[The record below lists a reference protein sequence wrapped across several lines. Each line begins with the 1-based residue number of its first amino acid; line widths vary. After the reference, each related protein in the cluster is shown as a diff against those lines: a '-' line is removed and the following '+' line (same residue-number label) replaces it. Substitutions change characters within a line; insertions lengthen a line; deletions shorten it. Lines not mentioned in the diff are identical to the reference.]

1 MSMWKYPNKQC
12 CASWLVLPTVY
23 SDALSYGEQLDKFC
37 YALNQVIENNNF
49 LPTYVQ
55 QMIQEY
61 ISSGAIGEVVQD
73 IIGQFILNVKYPP
86 EGITPAVGDGSSDDT
101 AAIQG
106 CIDYAA
112 KHNGMAVY
120 FPSGSYLTQPLTI
133 KNRVAMFGFDRYSTR
148 VVLRGG
154 ATAPLLSGSADEIS
168 ISGITLDGNM
178 DIQVNNIDL
187 IDITVG
193 SGIITNAVLT
203 DGYDVLKVT
212 VNDNLQLSDV
222 VIESAVVHSC
232 VLNGA
237 GKVNCDN
244 VFFNSLST
252 LNGEAYIVLNTS
264 DSILHDLHFIGTVP
278 SNLIINGDGNIVTAM
293 SLNSA
298 GYEDNGTNNSV
309 KFYGKDNT
317 ESYSGKYMLVCE
329 SLAESVS
336 GNASKTATTLHETV
350 TDAATKTYGALNE
363 AVSGTVTKKTK
374 NLVETTTETAT
385 KTAKAFNFKSDT
397 FKIDTPKITY
407 SKPVAFSNFS
417 DYIPMLDTDNTDYQL
432 LVANEKTKILQN
444 DYMTPEYFGAKGDGV
459 TDDTAALQNS
469 VNYCHENGLTLKS
482 SNGKVYLISAPITI
496 TNEWPILNTVDFG
509 NATIKASAN
518 MEACLIINGH
528 ANGGFISNIQ
538 IDCNS
543 KNCVGLLINDSLHIV
558 LDNIRILNIATLGV
572 RVVAGY
578 EILFSNSELW
588 GVGSSAVGFEINTSD
603 SVYFNITGV
612 NLHIGFSRTG
622 PSNYFNHIH
631 FWIADTVPAEAVQNS
646 VLFKVVDNYCT
657 FSNVESDTYHY
668 TFQLSKE
675 VIIIVNNLYFF
686 ISNNVINS
694 ERTPGLTPEIFNCS
708 DPKNTKSVYV
718 NGCYGYGGPVG
729 ADHFCNTNFYGRAE
743 GLTLIGFTD
752 IIHENFI
759 AALLPSYSADVSALQ
774 GFATICGSTYELSL
788 HLQLDNTVAGDK
800 MIFTLPE
807 NSRPANPI
815 YGMCG
820 LSAASYKVHSAGYLF
835 IDSTT
840 GNCTINIPELTGTVY
855 ATIHITFIC
864 QNGAYSG
871 Q

>member
-1 MSMWKYPNKQC
+1 MSLNWNNVKPAC
-12 CASWLVLPTVY
+12 CAKWLVLPTVY

-37 YALNQVIENNNF
+37 YQLNQLIENNNI
-49 LPTYVQ
+49 LPDFIAE
-55 QMIQEY
+55 MIKEY
-61 ISSGAIGEVVQD
+61 IDSGAIGEVVRD
-73 IIGQFILNVKYPP
+73 ILANYILNVKYPP
-86 EGITPAVGDGSSDDT
+86 EGIKPAVGDGSADDT
-101 AAIQG
+101 EAIQG

-112 KHNGMAVY
+112 EHNGMGVY
-120 FPSGSYLTQPLTI
+120 FPSGTYLTQPLII
-133 KNRVAMFGFDRYSTR
+133 KNRVALFGFDRYSTR

-193 SGIITNAVLT
+193 SGIITNVVLT

-222 VIESAVVHSC
+222 IIDSAVVHSC
-232 VLNGA
+232 VLSGT
-237 GKVNCDN
+237 GRVNCNN

-252 LNGEAYIVLNTS
+252 LNGVAYIVLNTS
-264 DSILHDLHFIGTVP
+264 DSVLENVHFIDTVP
-278 SNLIINGDGNIVTAM
+278 SNLIINGDRNAVKAM

-298 GYEDNGTNNSV
+298 GYDDNGTYNSV
-309 KFYGKDNT
+309 KFYGKHNT
-317 ESYSGKYMLVCE
+317 NTYYGKCTLLCQE
-329 SLAESVS
+329 LAESVS
-336 GNASKTATTLHETV
+336 GK
-350 TDAATKTYGALNE
+350 ATKTAQ
-363 AVSGTVTKKTK
+363 T
-374 NLVETTTETAT
+374 LVETTTETAT
-385 KTAKAFNFKSDT
+385 KTAKAFNFKSNT
-397 FKIDTPKITY
+397 FKIDTPKIAY
-407 SKPVAFSNFS
+407 SKPTAFSNFLDS
-417 DYIPMLDTDNTDYQL
+417 IPMLDSNNEDYNV

-444 DYMTPEYFGAKGDGV
+444 DYITPEYFGAKGDGV

-469 VNYCHENGLTLKS
+469 VNYCHEHGLTLKS

-496 TNEWPILNTVDFG
+496 TNKFPILNTVDFG
-509 NATIKASAN
+509 NATIKASVD
-518 MEACLIINGH
+518 MVACVIINGH

-558 LDNIRILNIATLGV
+558 LDNIRIVNIATLGV
-572 RVVAGY
+572 RIVAGY

-603 SVYFNITGV
+603 SVFFNITGV

-631 FWIADTVPAEAVQNS
+631 FWVADTVPAEAVQNS

-668 TFQLSKE
+668 TFQLNSE

-718 NGCYGYGGPVG
+718 NGCHGYGGPVG

-752 IIHENFI
+752 IVHENFI
-759 AALLPSYSADVSALQ
+759 AALLPSYSTDVSALQ

-800 MIFTLPE
+800 LIFTLPE
-807 NSRPANPI
+807 NCRPANPI

-820 LSAASYKVHSAGYLF
+820 LSAASYKVNSVGYLF

-840 GNCTINIPELTGTVY
+840 GNCTINIPELSGTVY
-855 ATIHITFIC
+855 ATIHITFIY